1 MKTVVITGSQ
11 TGMGFAARQ
20 LLESTGVRVIGVSN
34 TGDPEII
41 ADLSTEA
48 GVDQAIRE
56 IERISGGQL
65 HGVFANAGVDCENAA
80 LVFGL
85 NYFGVIRL
93 LEGLNPMLACSG
105 DGRVVINASNSVVIT
120 PGIPQEIVDAL
131 LADDRDR
138 AFSLISKQPQSTY
151 QVSKAAITRWARQR
165 ATSPHWAGSGISMN
179 ILAPGVV
186 MTALI
191 AEDMKNPRKAAA
203 INALPKPL
211 GRVAKP
217 ENIAPLIKFLLLDDS
232 SFIVGQVLIIDGGT
246 EAVFRGNDVPSAWD
260 IGLEEFRKIMAISS

>member
-1 MKTVVITGSQ
+1 
-11 TGMGFAARQ
+11 MGFAARQ
-20 LLESTGVRVIGVSN
+20 LLEASGVRVIGVSN
-34 TGDPEII
+34 TGDAEII
-41 ADLSTEA
+41 ADLSTEV
-48 GVDQAIRE
+48 GVDQAIQE
-56 IERISGGQL
+56 IQRLTGGRVD
-65 HGVFANAGVDCENAA
+65 GVFANAGVDGEDAA

-93 LEGLNPMLACSG
+93 LEGLHPMLTHSG

-120 PGIPQEIVDAL
+120 PGIPQEVVDAL

-138 AFSLISKQPQSTY
+138 ALSLISKQPHSTY
-151 QVSKAAITRWARQR
+151 QVSKSAITRWARLN
-165 ATSPHWAGSGISMN
+165 ATSSHWAGSGISMN

-211 GRVAKP
+211 GKVAQP
-217 ENIAPLIKFLLLDDS
+217 ENIAPLVKFLMLEDS
-232 SFIVGQVLIIDGGT
+232 TFILGQVLIIDGGT
-246 EAVFRGNDVPSAWD
+246 EAVFRGNDTPSAWD
-260 IGLEEFRKIMAISS
+260 IGLEEFRDMISNPAASRSSTTAR